1 MKLHLTTADTDC
13 PVEQAA
19 NVAMVVMLREQL
31 QEQGIEVESGHYNNA
46 DMAIMI
52 ASRLH
57 GTGFEAYHQVTSDW
71 DCYKASYQL
80 AAEMQKQ
87 VQRYQR
93 VYKREAKAGVVG
105 RGCIPSS
112 AQWLKE
118 IPVPAAVCEYYL
130 NSNLDVETMLPILK
144 TQVKA
149 YLRAIE
155 EWYKQ

>member
-1 MKLHLTTADTDC
+1 MKIHLTTADTDC

-31 QEQGIEVESGHYNNA
+31 QEQGIKVESGHYNNA
-46 DMAIMI
+46 DLAIMI

-80 AAEMQKQ
+80 ASEMQKQ

-93 VYKREAKAGVVG
+93 VYKREAKAGVVSC
-105 RGCIPSS
+105 GCTSSS

-118 IPVPAAVCEYYL
+118 IPVPAVVSEYYL
-130 NSNLDVETMLPILK
+130 NSKLDVESMLPLLR

-149 YLRAIE
+149 YCEVLRIFE
-155 EWYKQ
+155 P